1 MHTSIEES
9 VPQSGELG
17 SDIATS
23 RAAGNALDDLRSRHC
38 DDSSS
43 TSIRV
48 LYWMIIDGFDTVD
61 WKIDERAKLPGSHKL
76 YISPSSSACGVGH
89 WTGNRS
95 TGSED
100 LSSQPASL
108 CLLGRFATASGD

>member
-38 DDSSS
+38 DSSS
-43 TSIRV
+43 
-48 LYWMIIDGFDTVD
+48 
-61 WKIDERAKLPGSHKL
+61 
-76 YISPSSSACGVGH
+76 SSSMLFDNRLICGLVD
-89 WTGNRS
+89 R
-95 TGSED
+95 
-100 LSSQPASL
+100 
-108 CLLGRFATASGD
+108 